1 MDFKTYNEKSSKL
14 EKDLNDLLVEFI
26 ESNNPHKI
34 GDVVSD
40 DNGSI
45 LIQDI
50 LMDRCSGS
58 QAKQPCAVYCGII
71 LNKNGKPNKKGET
84 RRIWQNKM
92 KK

>member
-1 MDFKTYNEKSSKL
+1 MDFETYKEKSSKL
-14 EKDLNDLLVEFI
+14 EKELNDLLVDFI

-40 DNGSI
+40 VYGSI

-50 LMDRCSGS
+50 LMDRCSGTLT
-58 QAKQPCAVYCGII
+58 KHPCAVYCGII

-92 KK
+92 QK